1 MTIGVYANAS
11 SHDIKGAVEGLG
23 ALGGVIP
30 GSSVVSA
37 TGMGQLRSQS
47 LPDRLL
53 RRSLMERKS

>member
-23 ALGGVIP
+23 AVTVIP
-30 GSSVVSA
+30 ASGVVSA
-37 TGMGQLRSQS
+37 TGMGQIRSQS

-53 RRSLMERKS
+53 QRPLMERKS